1 MLASLLILSGGSL
14 AGVFDACEPLT
25 TFVANRMAQMPGGSA
40 MDAGMGELC
49 DWIGETGFFPPDDSC
64 TQLEDSGCEW
74 NGGNDMS
81 MPSSTRASGALPLRR
96 PRTQCRPCVWRGR
109 SLQWL

>member
-14 AGVFDACEPLT
+14 AVVYDACEPLT
-25 TFVANRMAQMPGGSA
+25 TFVANRMAMPDGSA

-49 DWIGETGFFPPDDSC
+49 DWVGESGFSPPGDSC
-64 TQLEDSGCEW
+64 AQLEDSGCEW

-81 MPSSTRASGALPLRR
+81 MPSSTRASGALPLCR
-96 PRTQCRPCVWRGR
+96 PRTVPPVCVAGR